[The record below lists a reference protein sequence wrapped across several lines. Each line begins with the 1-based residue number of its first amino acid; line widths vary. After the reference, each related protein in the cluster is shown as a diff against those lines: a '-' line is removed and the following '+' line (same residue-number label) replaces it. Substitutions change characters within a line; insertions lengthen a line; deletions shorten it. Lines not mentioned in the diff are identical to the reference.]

1 MASKSQKTF
10 FAIVNLYTN
19 MAALM
24 SHEPRIA
31 EASYGVMFN
40 MLKPLTNAH
49 ADCF

>member
-10 FAIVNLYTN
+10 FAIVLYTN

-31 EASYGVMFN
+31 EASYDVMFN

-49 ADCF
+49 ADCL